1 MINKTK
7 IFAIAIMVAGATVT
21 STRAPAAT
29 TTNVLENV
37 SVNLTVYSQ
46 GATNSAGTKVADVV
60 STLTTKELIAKLG
73 AVTGSNFGSSPKLV
87 LSTIYSNIVVKVA
100 PLVTNST
107 TNVAVTAIGT
117 NALSTIIGGVPIETN
132 SIETTNVIITN
143 GLVSIGT
150 NAGVPITT
158 NTFVVTIGGTNVST
172 NTFTNSSGYEVIIS
186 ATPTT
191 GVISNFNILTLT
203 GTTSNIFEAISEPT
217 LEVMG
222 GTTAAPTFT
231 DVAPYLTES
240 QEASYVIYDE
250 TGKGLATTNAL
261 TVTNVSTES
270 DVTVNR
276 YGIKFFTT
284 NGGTNL
290 SIVLRGLVK
299 ESLRVDTLRAKKGTT
314 AAIVEDLFG
323 ANSTATVAGYGY
335 MGGTYVTNMTLN
347 GNSVNLPASEYS
359 GTNLITG
366 SLSNTVPVI
375 VEGTIDTTFLKNL
388 AQ

>member
-1 MINKTK
+1 
-7 IFAIAIMVAGATVT
+7 MVAGATVT